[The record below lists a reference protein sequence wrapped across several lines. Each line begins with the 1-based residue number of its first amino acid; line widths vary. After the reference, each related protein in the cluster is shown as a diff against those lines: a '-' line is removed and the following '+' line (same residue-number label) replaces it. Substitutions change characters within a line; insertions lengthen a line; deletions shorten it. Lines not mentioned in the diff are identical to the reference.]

1 MRLTPI
7 LSLAALTALSTAA
20 PSTQSHLITRHAE
33 LADLTKSKSE
43 TRDTCPTG
51 YETCGVVTWKLGT
64 FTSFGEG
71 VCIQLAGD
79 IDNIYVG
86 HCYCSL
92 WETCTG
98 HTAQDSFVGVMSM
111 CEKPKKPEEFG
122 DKAVKF
128 ISCGGMN

>member
-7 LSLAALTALSTAA
+7 LSLAALTALTNAA
-20 PSTQSHLITRHAE
+20 PSRFITRRAE
-33 LADLTKSKSE
+33 LADFTKSKSE

-51 YETCGVVTWKLGT
+51 YDTCGVVTWKSGT
-64 FTSFGEG
+64 FANFGEG
-71 VCIQLAGD
+71 VCIQIAGD

-92 WETCTG
+92 WENCTG
-98 HTAQDSFVGVMSM
+98 HGSQDSFVGGMQM
-111 CEKPKKPEEFG
+111 CEKPKKPEEIG
-122 DKAVKF
+122 VKAVKF

>member
-7 LSLAALTALSTAA
+7 LSLAALTALTTAA
-20 PSTQSHLITRHAE
+20 PAPLSTLRTD
-33 LADLTKSKSE
+33 LASLSKSKPS

-51 YETCGVVTWKLGT
+51 YDSCGVVTWKTGT
-64 FTSFGEG
+64 FSNFGEG
-71 VCIQLAGD
+71 ACIQIAGD
-79 IDNIYVG
+79 IDTIYVG

-98 HTAQDSFVGVMSM
+98 HGGQDGFVGGMQM

-122 DKAVKF
+122 GKEVRF
-128 ISCGGMN
+128 ISCGGKA

>member
-7 LSLAALTALSTAA
+7 LSLAALTALTTAA
-20 PSTQSHLITRHAE
+20 PATLF
-33 LADLTKSKSE
+33 KSE

-51 YETCGVVTWKLGT
+51 YDSCGVVTWKTGT
-64 FTSFGEG
+64 FSNFGEG
-71 VCIQLAGD
+71 ACIQIAGD

-98 HTAQDSFVGVMSM
+98 HGGQDGFVGGMQM

-122 DKAVKF
+122 GKEVRF
-128 ISCGGMN
+128 ISCGGKA